1 MRKSTK
7 TAVGAIS
14 LGILGLSYQLGTT
27 ATASTGNFASPTTA
41 LTPLTADSS
50 TPTPTASEP
59 AVVSP
64 GSAGSESVNTAPQ
77 PAASS
82 SASASAVAT
91 PKATPTPSASQSTS
105 SSAAGVSKTGDSVES
120 GFGPVQV
127 KVTKVDGKITD
138 ITYVQAVA
146 THGRAAAFPY
156 LVQYSIQANGS
167 NFGNLSGATFTTN
180 AFKRSLESA
189 LAKF

>member
-7 TAVGAIS
+7 TAVGVIS
-14 LGILGLSYQLGTT
+14 LGILGLSYQLGTI
-27 ATASTGNFASPTTA
+27 ATASSGNFASPTDG
-41 LTPLTADSS
+41 LTSAPTDSA
-50 TPTPTASEP
+50 TPTPAASDP
-59 AVVSP
+59 TVVSP

-77 PAASS
+77 PST
-82 SASASAVAT
+82 SASTTPQAT
-91 PKATPTPSASQSTS
+91 PAPSASQSTTS
-105 SSAAGVSKTGDSVES
+105 SSSSVSKTGDSVES

-138 ITYVQAVA
+138 INYVQAVA

-156 LVQYSIQANGS
+156 LVQYAIQANGT
-167 NFGNLSGATFTTN
+167 NFANLSGATYTTN

>member
-7 TAVGAIS
+7 AAVGVIS

-27 ATASTGNFASPTTA
+27 ATASSGNFASPTDG
-41 LTPLTADSS
+41 LTPATTDSAA
-50 TPTPTASEP
+50 PTPVASEP
-59 AVVSP
+59 TVVSP
-64 GSAGSESVNTAPQ
+64 GSAGSESLNTAPDQ
-77 PAASS
+77 AASQS
-82 SASASAVAT
+82 TNPSPKASASASA
-91 PKATPTPSASQSTS
+91 SQAPSTS
-105 SSAAGVSKTGDSVES
+105 SGGVSKTGDSVES

-127 KVTKVDGKITD
+127 KVTKVDGKISD

-156 LVQYSIQANGS
+156 LVQYAIQANGT
-167 NFGNLSGATFTTN
+167 NFANLSGATYTTD

>member
-27 ATASTGNFASPTTA
+27 ATATTGNFASPVEGS
-41 LTPLTADSS
+41 TPLSADSA
-50 TPTPTASEP
+50 TPTPEASDP
-59 AVVSP
+59 TVVSP
-64 GSAGSESVNTAPQ
+64 GSAGSESVNTAPE
-77 PAASS
+77 PAA
-82 SASASAVAT
+82 SASASASTSAT
-91 PKATPTPSASQSTS
+91 PKATPAPSASQSTT
-105 SSAAGVSKTGDSVES
+105 ATAGVSKTGDSVES

-156 LVQYSIQANGS
+156 LVQYAIQANGS
-167 NFGNLSGATFTTN
+167 NFGNLSGATYTTN